1 MPDKKKKGT
10 KKLKEYYSTT
20 GTKPSDWGIKDT
32 SEIKSGFGTH
42 WQVINNVND
51 EDKDQK
57 RRARTG

>member
-1 MPDKKKKGT
+1 MPDKKKKQT
-10 KKLKEYYSTT
+10 KKLKEYYSST

-42 WQVINNVND
+42 WQVNNVND